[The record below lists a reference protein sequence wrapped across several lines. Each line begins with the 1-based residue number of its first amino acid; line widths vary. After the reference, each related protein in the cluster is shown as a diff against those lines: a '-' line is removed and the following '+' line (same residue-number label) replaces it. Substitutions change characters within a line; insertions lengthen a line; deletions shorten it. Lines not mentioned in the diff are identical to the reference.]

1 MPLNIKKVN
10 LKNYLKKKNFLRNCK
25 NSTYVCA
32 CQGGCIFVLE
42 KVPAKGTRHG
52 QDQCSILLTHAKS
65 LCLKK
70 QLCKTILCTQLEL
83 VNGLIK

>member
-10 LKNYLKKKNFLRNCK
+10 LKKYLNFFFFLENCK

-32 CQGGCIFVLE
+32 CQGECIFVLE
-42 KVPAKGTRHG
+42 KVLAKGTRRG